1 MSRDQQRYIESSGK
15 KMELQET
22 SMKRTRI
29 QRLSHWLIKALT
41 NTVYIGTENLPLEG
55 GLIVATNHVSR
66 LDIMVLFVNPVRP
79 DITAL
84 VANKYLRYPLF
95 RWITE
100 SAGGVWIDRSIADF
114 GAFSK
119 SMEVLRSG
127 RALGIAPEGT
137 RSTTHALIE
146 GKSGTMLLAQRSG
159 LPVVP
164 VGIEGS
170 DTATGKILTF
180 RKPTIKVM
188 FGKPVTLPPAPR
200 ENREQVMQQQTDEI
214 MCRIAALLP
223 ESYRGVY
230 ANHPRTLELLAN
242 PELFR

>member
-1 MSRDQQRYIESSGK
+1 MDTQVASI
-15 KMELQET
+15 
-22 SMKRTRI
+22 KRTRL
-29 QRLSHWLIKALT
+29 QRLIQWLIKALT
-41 NTVYIGTENLPLEG
+41 NTQFIGAENLPPEG
-55 GLIVATNHVSR
+55 GVIVATNHVSR
-66 LDIMVLFVNPVRP
+66 LDIPVLFVNPARP

-100 SAGGVWIDRSIADF
+100 SAGGIWIDRSTADF
-114 GAFSK
+114 AAFSK
-119 SMEVLRSG
+119 SMELLRSG

-146 GKSGTMLLAQRSG
+146 GKPGTVLLAQRSG

-164 VGIEGS
+164 VGIAGS
-170 DTATGKILTF
+170 DTATGKMLTF
-180 RKPTIKVM
+180 RKPTITAV
-188 FGKPVTLPPAPR
+188 FGKPVILPPAPR

-223 ESYRGVY
+223 ESYRGAY
-230 ANHPRTLELLAN
+230 ANHPRTLELLAA
-242 PELFR
+242 PALYR

>member
-1 MSRDQQRYIESSGK
+1 MDTQAVSI
-15 KMELQET
+15 
-22 SMKRTRI
+22 KRTRI
-29 QRLSHWLIKALT
+29 QRLIQWLIKTLT
-41 NTVYIGTENLPLEG
+41 NTQFMGAENLPPEG
-55 GLIVATNHVSR
+55 GVIVATNHVSR
-66 LDIMVLFVNPVRP
+66 LDIPVLFVNPVRP

-100 SAGGVWIDRSIADF
+100 SAGGIWIDRSTADF
-114 GAFSK
+114 AAFRK

-146 GKSGTMLLAQRSG
+146 GKSGTVLLAQRSG

-164 VGIEGS
+164 VGIAGS
-170 DTATGKILTF
+170 DTATGKMLTLH
-180 RKPTIKVM
+180 KPTITVA
-188 FGKPVTLPPAPR
+188 FGKPVILPPAPR
-200 ENREQVMQQQTDEI
+200 ENREPIMQQQTDEI
-214 MCRIAALLP
+214 MCHIAALLP

-242 PELFR
+242 PALYR